1 MSRLRLF
8 IVLII
13 MLFGLTACFQSTP
26 TTPTP
31 TAPVSPNPVS
41 PNPVSPNPNEPVTGL
56 AGLRAD
62 YFASTDFSGQS
73 VSRVDRQVFFD
84 WGQVSPAQGLPPG
97 NFSARWQGTLNIEK
111 SDRYTFFVTTNGK
124 ATLTIDG
131 SVIASNA
138 PLRLEPGL
146 HDLKLEFV
154 KTSDTAA
161 LGLEWQSSTLAREIL
176 PQSYLQPTTLYT
188 NELAFANVVTN
199 TNLLLNSDFEG
210 GTGAWVKYGS
220 STDFTTVTPGRS
232 GTGQALKA
240 SGWLWI
246 QQDLPVSSI
255 EAGQTYT
262 VRGYGK
268 ALSGGTCTIGLAGG
282 STTTQLFNET
292 VSFRSGTFQE
302 GFTSVKVPSGTVWL
316 SVYLTTTQ
324 PECQF
329 DDVTLIAGSTTP
341 PPVTGNNVVDNSGFE
356 TDFASWGR
364 YGGSSSV
371 STPGQNGAGK
381 ALQVS
386 NFGWIQQD
394 LAGTLF
400 KPQPYILTGS
410 ARSLSGGTCS
420 VGLIAANATQV
431 VFSVKLEF
439 TATTWT
445 QKTLQQAF
453 PAGVT
458 WAGVYAAS
466 NSTDCFFDD
475 ISLTPVA
482 LSPKA
487 TQGEWASSFSW
498 PLIATHMANLK
509 DGRVLAWS
517 SYDVNRFGGRPD
529 LQYTQAVIYNPSN
542 NTFQDVDNPQHDMFC
557 AGLAMLPD
565 GRVFAGG
572 GGDGVNRSRV
582 STFDGTTWT
591 RLPDMPNAHWYGT
604 AVALPDGSVFVGYG
618 ASSNLKSDIYR
629 NGAWQN
635 LPGIN
640 LTGVTGTGLETPD
653 WYPYLHLSP
662 RGTLFHSGATT
673 TMHELEVTGDG
684 TTTSKGN
691 RATGEVYRQ
700 WGNAI
705 MIDKGKLMLSGGTP
719 QQTTPG
725 SLKSVVLIDINGAN
739 PVATTLPDM
748 TYTRSYHTTVLLPNG
763 EIFVA
768 GGNGTGVEFSDD
780 QSRLVAEIYNSDS
793 NSWREV
799 AALSVPRN
807 YHSTGTLLQD
817 GRVLMA
823 GGGLCGTCAANHQD
837 GQIYSPA
844 YLFNPDGTAAA
855 RPSIT
860 SSPDLIG
867 YNQSVNVSISGAGA
881 ENIRAFTLI
890 KLSSNTHAMNTD
902 LRRMNLSFT
911 RGTGGSYTLQTE
923 ASNNVMTPGYYYLF
937 AVKADGVPSV
947 AKILRVQ

>member
-1 MSRLRLF
+1 VPRLRLF
-8 IVLII
+8 AVLF
-13 MLFGLTACFQSTP
+13 LFGLTACFQ
-26 TTPTP
+26 TTPPTSPTP
-31 TAPVSPNPVS
+31 APSNDIVIDV
-41 PNPVSPNPNEPVTGL
+41 

-62 YFASTDFSGQS
+62 YFASADFTGQT
-73 VSRVDRQVFFD
+73 VTRIDRQIVFD

-97 NFSARWQGTLNIEK
+97 AFSVRWQGTL
-111 SDRYTFFVTTNGK
+111 SVPTADAYTFFVTTSGK

-131 SVIASNA
+131 NPVTSGTPV
-138 PLRLEPGL
+138 RLEAGV
-146 HDLKLEFV
+146 HNLKLEFV
-154 KTSDTAA
+154 KTSPDAS
-161 LGLEWQSSTLAREIL
+161 LKLEWQSSTMAREVVEQEHL
-176 PQSYLQPTTLYT
+176 RPAVLYK

-199 TNLLLNSDFEG
+199 TNLLINSDFEG
-210 GTGAWVKYGS
+210 GTGGWIKYGG

-232 GTGQALKA
+232 GTGSALKA

-268 ALSGGTCTIGLAGG
+268 ALSGGTCTIGIAGG
-282 STTTQLFNET
+282 STTTRLFNET
-292 VSFRSGTFQE
+292 VSFRSSTFQE

-316 SVYLTTTQ
+316 SVYLTTSQ

-329 DDVTLIAGSTTP
+329 DDVTLIAGGTTTP
-341 PPVTGNNVVDNSGFE
+341 PTVGNNVVDNGSFE
-356 TDFASWGR
+356 SDFANWGR
-364 YGGSSSV
+364 YGGTSSI
-371 STPGQNGAGK
+371 STPGQNGTGK

-394 LAGTLF
+394 LPGTLF
-400 KPQPYILTGS
+400 KAQSYTLSGY
-410 ARSLSGGTCS
+410 ARSASGATCT

-439 TATTWT
+439 TATTWA
-445 QKTLQQAF
+445 QKTLQQTF

-466 NSTDCFFDD
+466 GGTGCFFDD

-487 TQGEWASSFSW
+487 SQGEWSSVLSW
-498 PLIATHMANLK
+498 PLIATHMANLT

-517 SYDVNRFGGRPD
+517 SYDVKTFGGRPD

-572 GGDGVNRSRV
+572 GGDGVNDLRV
-582 STFDGTTWT
+582 SVFNGSTWT
-591 RLPDMPNAHWYGT
+591 RLPDMPNRHWYGT
-604 AVALPDGSVFVGYG
+604 AVAMPNGDVFLGYG
-618 ASSNLKSDIYR
+618 RGSSLRSDIYR
-629 NGAWQN
+629 SASNTWQN

-640 LTGVTGTGLETPD
+640 LTGITGTGLETPD
-653 WYPYLHLSP
+653 WYPYLHVSP
-662 RGTLFHSGATT
+662 RGTIFHSGATT
-673 TMHELEVTGDG
+673 TMHELDVSGTG
-684 TTTSKGN
+684 TTTNKGN
-691 RATGEVYRQ
+691 RAAGELYRQ
-700 WGNAI
+700 WGSAV
-705 MIDKGKLMLSGGTP
+705 MVDKGKLMLLGGTP
-719 QQTTPG
+719 QQTNPG

-739 PVATTLPDM
+739 PVATALPDM
-748 TYTRSYHTTVLLPNG
+748 TYTRTYHTTILLPNG
-763 EIFVA
+763 EIFVG

-780 QSRLVAEIYNSDS
+780 QSRLVSEIYNPDS

-799 AALSVPRN
+799 AAMSVPRN
-807 YHSTGTLLQD
+807 YHSSGTLLQD
-817 GRVLMA
+817 GRVLLA

-837 GQIYSPA
+837 GEIYSPP
-844 YLFNPDGTAAA
+844 YLFNPDGTTAA
-855 RPSIT
+855 RPSIA
-860 SSPDLIG
+860 SAPDVIG
-867 YNQSVNVSISGAGA
+867 YNQSVNVTVSGSGA
-881 ENIRAFTLI
+881 ESIRAFTLV
-890 KLSSNTHAMNTD
+890 KLSANTHAMNTD
-902 LRRMNLSFT
+902 IRRMNVNFT
-911 RGTGGSYTLQTE
+911 KGTGANYTLQTE
-923 ASNNVMTPGYYYLF
+923 ASNNVMTPGYYFLF
-937 AVKADGVPSV
+937 AVNADGVPSV

>member
-1 MSRLRLF
+1 VLRLRLF
-8 IVLII
+8 VVLLSFI
-13 MLFGLTACFQSTP
+13 LTACLQTTPAPTTP
-26 TTPTP
+26 TTPP
-31 TAPVSPNPVS
+31 PISDNTAVVDGS
-41 PNPVSPNPNEPVTGL
+41 
-56 AGLRAD
+56 GLRAD
-62 YFASTDFSGQS
+62 YFASRDFSGQS
-73 VSRVDRQVFFD
+73 VSRIDRQIFFD

-97 NFSARWQGTLNIEK
+97 VFSARWQGVLSVPS
-111 SDRYTFFVTTNGK
+111 SDSYTFFITTNGNV
-124 ATLTIDG
+124 TLEIDD
-131 SVIASNA
+131 SLIASNT
-138 PLRLEPGL
+138 PVSLEAGL
-146 HDLKLEFV
+146 HDIKLEFA
-154 KTSDTAA
+154 KTNEDAA
-161 LGLEWQSSTLAREIL
+161 LKLEWQSSTLARAVIA
-176 PQSYLQPTTLYT
+176 QQYLQPALLYT
-188 NELAFANVVTN
+188 NELAFTNVVTN
-199 TNLLLNSDFEG
+199 TNLLLNSNFEG
-210 GTGAWVKYGS
+210 GTGAWIKYGS
-220 STDFTTVTPGRS
+220 STDFGTVTPGR
-232 GTGQALKA
+232 GGAGQVLKA

-262 VRGYGK
+262 VRGYAR

-292 VSFRSGTFQE
+292 VTFRSSTFQE
-302 GFTSVKVPSGTVWL
+302 GFTSIKVPSGTVYL

-329 DDVTLIAGSTTP
+329 DDVTLIAGGATT
-341 PPVTGNNVVDNSGFE
+341 PPVTGNNIVDNAGFE
-356 TDFASWGR
+356 SDFASWGR
-364 YGGSSSV
+364 FGGTSSI
-371 STPGQNGAGK
+371 STPGQNNTGK

-394 LAGTLF
+394 LAGTAF
-400 KPQPYILTGS
+400 KAQPYTLSGYARAATGS
-410 ARSLSGGTCS
+410 TCTL
-420 VGLIAANATQV
+420 GLIAANATQV

-439 TATTWT
+439 TATTWA
-445 QKTLQQAF
+445 QKTLQQTF

-458 WAGVYAAS
+458 WAGVYVAS
-466 NSTDCFFDD
+466 GGTDCFFDD

-487 TQGEWASSFSW
+487 TQGEWASSLSW

-517 SYDVNRFGGRPD
+517 SYDIDRFGGRPD
-529 LQYTQAVIYNPSN
+529 LQVTQAVIYNPST
-542 NTFQDVDNPQHDMFC
+542 NTFQEVDNPQHDMFC

-572 GGDGVNRSRV
+572 GGDGVNRTRV
-582 STFDGTTWT
+582 STFDGSTWT
-591 RLPDMPNAHWYGT
+591 RLPDMPNRHWYGT
-604 AVALPDGSVFVGYG
+604 AVAIPNGDVFVGYG
-618 ASSNLKSDIYR
+618 SESNLRSDIYKSAS
-629 NGAWQN
+629 NSWQN
-635 LPGIN
+635 LPGIA
-640 LTGVTGTGLETPD
+640 LTGITGTGLETPD

-673 TMHELEVTGDG
+673 TMHELDVSGNG
-684 TTTSKGN
+684 TTTNKGN

-725 SLKSVVLIDINGAN
+725 SLKSVVLIDINGVN
-739 PVATTLPDM
+739 PVVTKLPDM
-748 TYTRSYHTTVLLPNG
+748 TYTRSYHTTIPLPNG
-763 EIFVA
+763 EILVA

-780 QSRLVAEIYNSDS
+780 QSRLVAEIYNPDS

-799 AALSVPRN
+799 AAMSVPRN
-807 YHSTGTLLQD
+807 YHSSSTLLQD
-817 GRVLMA
+817 GRVLLA

-837 GQIYSPA
+837 GQIYSPP

-855 RPSIT
+855 RPSIS
-860 SSPDLIG
+860 SSPDVIG
-867 YNQSVNVSISGAGA
+867 YNQGVNVTVSGAGS

-890 KLSSNTHAMNTD
+890 KLSAITHAMNTD
-902 LRRMNLSFT
+902 LRRMNVNFT
-911 RGTGGSYTLQTE
+911 KGTGATYTLQTE
-923 ASNNVMTPGYYYLF
+923 ASNNIMTPGFYYLF
-937 AVKADGVPSV
+937 ALNSDGVPSV